1 MARKSRKNMMLQ
13 ENTALPDKEKKVL
26 FKAGLYAR
34 LSHEKEENIER
45 GTIETQ
51 MELMK
56 NYVKDHEDI
65 VIEEEYYDAS
75 FTGTNFE
82 RPDFK
87 RMLEDAKTGRINCII
102 VKDLSRLGRNYVEM
116 GNYIERVFP
125 FLNVRFIAVTDD
137 FDSFRPGTDLM
148 MPLKNIVN
156 EFYAKDISKKVST
169 AHRRKWTTD
178 EYMCGF
184 APYGYLKS
192 KTEKNRIVV
201 DEATAGNVRLI
212 YKLFLDGK
220 GYTPIA
226 KYLNE
231 QGIMSPLMY
240 LKSLGYQQNVRT
252 NGVWTKTTV
261 KSILTNQAYIGSAV
275 HGKVVIEKYNNI
287 PLHAT
292 DPSEWVVVENTHEPL
307 IDKKTFEKVQER
319 VKEISDAYFAK
330 EFTKH
335 PPNEMNLLK
344 GKIVCGDCGKGMR
357 LSPRTTKS
365 YVYFCGTFSD
375 GINPACSRHKIDQE
389 EVNKAVFAQI
399 SNHMRC
405 CIDALKV
412 IRELNAR
419 SSGLKKYDVY
429 EKAIT
434 RQRREL
440 EKVNRKFSELY
451 GDYSE
456 HLINE
461 SEYLTL
467 KQQYLLKSEALK
479 KEIDNL
485 LVSQNLYSKSYK
497 IDEDWENLINKYLK
511 CRKLNKELADAF
523 VDKVQVF
530 EDGRISVNLVY
541 DDCLEELLQV
551 KNKRE
556 GDLYE

>member
-87 RMLEDAKTGRINCII
+87 RMLEDAKRGRINCII

-240 LKSLGYQQNVRT
+240 LKSLGYQQNVKT

-292 DPSEWVVVENTHEPL
+292 DPSEWVIVENTHEPL
-307 IDKKTFEKVQER
+307 VDKETFEKAQER

-335 PPNEMNLLK
+335 PPNEKNLLK

-405 CIDALKV
+405 CIDALRV

-461 SEYLTL
+461 SEYLKFMRSKIERGNDNFLQEPLTL
-467 KQQYLLKSEALK
+467 ILSDGAQYPEKGTLETT
-479 KEIDNL
+479 EGEYTTRT
-485 LVSQNLYSKSYK
+485 VYP
-497 IDEDWENLINKYLK
+497 
-511 CRKLNKELADAF
+511 CCF
-523 VDKVQVF
+523 FCVF
-530 EDGRISVNLVY
+530 LERERERRC
-541 DDCLEELLQV
+541 DCLGATLRR
-551 KNKRE
+551 KM
-556 GDLYE
+556 